1 MQNRQ
6 AQRAYR
12 ERKEQEIKRLCR
24 ELAELKDDH
33 TALQAHVEKVQLEL
47 DEVKDSYHGLLAA
60 SMPLDSQF
68 YSSFGAGV
76 EEKVEADDESGGNEI
91 LRPWKFSHK

>member
-24 ELAELKDDH
+24 ELAELKETH
-33 TALQAHVEKVQLEL
+33 MALQAHAEKVQLEL
-47 DEVKDSYHGLLAA
+47 DEVKDSYQGLLAA
-60 SMPLDSQF
+60 SMPLELQL
-68 YSSFGAGV
+68 
-76 EEKVEADDESGGNEI
+76 KR
-91 LRPWKFSHK
+91 RPK

>member
-24 ELAELKDDH
+24 ELAELKETH
-33 TALQAHVEKVQLEL
+33 MALQAHAEKVQLEL
-47 DEVKDSYHGLLAA
+47 DEVKDSYQALQAA
-60 SMPLDSQF
+60 SMPLDLQL
-68 YSSFGAGV
+68 YSSIAAAV
-76 EEKVEADDESGGNEI
+76 EEKTEADEVSGGNG
-91 LRPWKFSHK
+91 

>member
-24 ELAELKDDH
+24 ELAELKETH
-33 TALQAHVEKVQLEL
+33 TALQAYAEKVQLEL
-47 DEVKDSYHGLLAA
+47 DEVKDSYQTLQAA
-60 SMPLDSQF
+60 SMPLDLQF
-68 YSSFGAGV
+68 NSSIAAAV
-76 EEKVEADDESGGNEI
+76 EEKTEADEVSGGNG
-91 LRPWKFSHK
+91 